1 MPNLI
6 KTTLHKTRLDADLI
20 KKRDEAKH
28 VQSVVEKVKDEVKLL
43 MVFNYKFLERHHI
56 FIKINFN

>member
-20 KKRDEAKH
+20 KKMDEAKH
-28 VQSVVEKVKDEVKLL
+28 VQSVVEKVKT
-43 MVFNYKFLERHHI
+43 VFLITSF
-56 FIKINFN
+56 